1 VGIESYPSL
10 SIGIDRK
17 SNLRY
22 RAKAKRDRAEE
33 FLKSEF
39 RPVRYLRKI
48 SFGGS
53 LNLFVTP
60 KGSRYWR

>member
-1 VGIESYPSL
+1 V
-10 SIGIDRK
+10 
-17 SNLRY
+17 
-22 RAKAKRDRAEE
+22 
-33 FLKSEF
+33 KSEF

-60 KGSRYWR
+60 KGSRYWRYRYRYGGKSTRRYQLIVRAQDILQHDNCSLRV